1 MPVLMKK
8 KKPDGQDQAFM
19 LTSHEGKMNM
29 KSNLAYEPQ
38 LPQGQV
44 VHFPKNERKAMSNK
58 EERYTRMPNSLIDDQ
73 IMAQLNDKAF
83 KCLMFIVRQTSGF
96 DRTSHSI
103 SITQFQKYCGI
114 KKRDT
119 VMACIKELEDKK
131 IIKVERKT
139 GCLNVYS
146 LSLNQSHEA
155 GLPSNGTS
163 PIEGDGTSTTKRD
176 GGSPIKGDGTSTVER
191 DPIKETLKENIKE
204 NFKECSA
211 QESFMQSMQ
220 WKPNLHQLDVI
231 LKTTKF
237 SQRASEILGLEDF
250 EFHLGNFNAHHERN
264 IQLTDNQKHR
274 KFAQWLVQEFE
285 KQLQRIERKNTSI
298 RKTGAMP
305 NRNVNDA
312 WGEIQ
317 HYAPCTDDI
326 ELGDLI

>member
-1 MPVLMKK
+1 
-8 KKPDGQDQAFM
+8 
-19 LTSHEGKMNM
+19 MNARA
-29 KSNLAYEPQ
+29 NLAHEPAA
-38 LPQGQV
+38 PQAEV
-44 VHFPKNERKAMSNK
+44 VWFPKKERQVMSKK
-58 EERYTRMPNSLIDDQ
+58 EEGYTRTPNSLIDDQ

-96 DRTSHSI
+96 DRASHSI

-146 LSLNQSHEA
+146 LSLNQSHET

-211 QESFMQSMQ
+211 QENTHTNAQESFLQPVQ

-298 RKTGAMP
+298 RKTGVIP